1 MKHVP
6 DIIRQTAAM
15 IYRLLI
21 AFILVMLPAIMLPA
35 AEHVYSNVA
44 RQDSMLENAIVLS
57 EEHRYQ
63 ESLNILSQLQSLAEQ
78 NGNTELLFK
87 AHMNTG
93 INMAMMSAYDDA
105 LRSFATAYKIAVDR
119 LDLKHETGVINNIA
133 CVYMQMGNNSL
144 ANEYY
149 KKNYRKALEMNDS
162 ALTAGSAMNI
172 AMTALNLDKP
182 DECLKYMRI
191 AEPLA
196 EQSSHN
202 RHVFLLLKLTYLLY
216 KGNNRQ
222 TIELCHNELQNS
234 LPHEVRRN
242 IRCKL
247 ATAFIATGMY
257 REAIDTLT
265 NALAD
270 ESDETAKIP
279 LYNLMRQAYRQS
291 GNPYL
296 ALQYTDSLMNA
307 KDSMQARRDQTVYEN
322 NNIRIDLMRKDKEMA
337 DIQAREN
344 RNRLFMW
351 SAIIIF
357 ILLILTLV
365 NYIKRIRQKQ
375 NVAKQELE
383 LSRQN
388 QELLKNKLQQK
399 ETETLLKHKELQIEI
414 EKKNRELMTKAMAMA
429 NKNELLQEI
438 IDCLT
443 EDVRIEHNSQLDKII
458 RRLRSQLNENK
469 EWDNFNIYF
478 QQTNNEF
485 IVNLRNRHPNLTA
498 NEIRFISLLY
508 IGLSNKEISS
518 LLNITDEY
526 CKKKRKAVAQKMQL
540 TSPRELSDYIATM

>member
-1 MKHVP
+1 
-6 DIIRQTAAM
+6 M
-15 IYRLLI
+15 IYRLLLT
-21 AFILVMLPAIMLPA
+21 FILVVLQATILPATQ
-35 AEHVYSNVA
+35 HVSLNTEY
-44 RQDSMLENAIVLS
+44 QDSLLENAIALS

-63 ESLNILSQLQSLAEQ
+63 ESLNTLSQLQSLAEQ
-78 NGNTELLFK
+78 SNNAELLFK
-87 AHMNTG
+87 THMNTG
-93 INMAMMSAYDDA
+93 VNMAMMNAYDDA
-105 LRSFATAYKIAVDR
+105 LRSFASAYKIAIEQ

-133 CVYMQMGNNSL
+133 GVYMQMGNNLL

-149 KKNYRKALEMNDS
+149 KKNYIKALKIGDNS
-162 ALTAGSAMNI
+162 LVAGSAMNI
-172 AMTALNLDKP
+172 AITALNLNKP
-182 DECLKYMRI
+182 DECLEYMRI
-191 AEPLA
+191 AETQGS
-196 EQSSHN
+196 QSSHD
-202 RHVFLLLKLTYLLY
+202 RHVLLLLKLTYLLY
-216 KGNNRQ
+216 KGDNRQ
-222 TIELCHNELQNS
+222 AIELSKNELQNK

-247 ATAFIATGMY
+247 SSALIATGSY
-257 REAIDTLT
+257 RAAIDTLR
-265 NALAD
+265 NALAE
-270 ESDETAKIP
+270 ESDETLKIP
-279 LYNLMRQAYRQS
+279 LYNLLQQAYRQN
-291 GNPYL
+291 GNPDM
-296 ALQYTDSLMNA
+296 ALRYTDYLMNA
-307 KDSMQARRDQTVYEN
+307 KDSLQARRDQIVYEN

-375 NVAKQELE
+375 NIAKQELE
-383 LSRQN
+383 ISIQN
-388 QELLKNKLQQK
+388 QELLENKLRQK
-399 ETETLLKHKELQIEI
+399 ETETLLKQKELQIEI
-414 EKKNRELMTKAMAMA
+414 EKKNRELMTKAMSMA

-443 EDVRIEHNSQLDKII
+443 EDVKIEHNSQLDKII
-458 RRLRSQLNENK
+458 RQLKSQLSENK

-478 QQTNNEF
+478 QQTNNKF
-485 IVNLRNRHPNLTA
+485 IINLRNRHPNLTA

-540 TSPRELSDYIATM
+540 SSPRELSGYIATM